1 MEIGS
6 IYKSKQEQD
15 ERKALIKE
23 RDKNRKTPEQ
33 TRKDLLNCLKPN
45 KLIRF
50 EKWFNRKLGWFF
62 INGMKNKQL

>member
-6 IYKSKQEQD
+6 IYKSEQEQN

-33 TRKDLLNCLKPN
+33 IRKDLMNHIKPN
-45 KLIRF
+45 RFVRF
-50 EKWFNRKLGWFF
+50 EKWFNRKFGWFF
-62 INGMKNKQL
+62 TNGRK

>member
-1 MEIGS
+1 MSGIGS

-23 RDKNRKTPEQ
+23 RDKDRKTPEQ
-33 TRKDLLNCLKPN
+33 IRKDLLSYLKPN

-50 EKWFNRKLGWFF
+50 EQWFNRNFGWFF
-62 INGMKNKQL
+62 TNGRKQ